1 LFLVQRAVAP
11 LWSLRASLSSL
22 REGRSRR
29 IEGDYPTEVQ
39 PLVNDLN
46 ALLEDRERAIARA
59 LATSASSQT
68 AEPWS
73 K

>member
-1 LFLVQRAVAP
+1 
-11 LWSLRASLSSL
+11 
-22 REGRSRR
+22 
-29 IEGDYPTEVQ
+29 VQ